1 MRVVLGSVASLL
13 ALAVSLGAGAAR
25 ADVYSWTDEGGTVH
39 FEDERPEGVEHPR
52 RISSVP
58 EPQAVAVAEAFPT
71 IELFTTGDCEYGDR
85 AREYFTSRGIPFT
98 EYDAARDPV
107 AVERMSRA
115 GTTAIPSVII
125 GGKVVKGYSPAEY
138 DAALGR

>member
-1 MRVVLGSVASLL
+1 MRIVLGSVASLL
-13 ALAVSLGAGAAR
+13 ALAVSLGPAGAR

-39 FEDERPEGVEHPR
+39 FQDERPEGVEHPR

-58 EPQAVAVAEAFPT
+58 EPRAAVAEAVPAV
-71 IELFTTGDCEYGDR
+71 ELFTTGDCEYGDR
-85 AREYFTSRGIPFT
+85 ARAYLTSRGIPFT
-98 EYDAARDPV
+98 EYDVARDPA
-107 AVERMSRA
+107 AVERMNRA
-115 GTTAIPSVII
+115 GTTAIPSLII